1 MTNTITTIN
10 EKNEIITIEILI
22 GFKIEE
28 IGKEYVAYTI
38 NDDNLSNT
46 VTVLIS
52 EIDYDND
59 IPKIVPIKEDE
70 KEMFLLFYNN
80 LKKSINIW

>member
-70 KEMFLLFYNN
+70 KEMVLLFYNN
-80 LKKSINIW
+80 LKKSMNI

>member
-70 KEMFLLFYNN
+70 KEMVLLFYNN
-80 LKKSINIW
+80 LKKSMNIW

>member
-38 NDDNLSNT
+38 NDDNLSDT

-70 KEMFLLFYNN
+70 KEMVLLFYNN
-80 LKKSINIW
+80 LKKSMNI

>member
-38 NDDNLSNT
+38 NDDNLSDT

-70 KEMFLLFYNN
+70 KEMVLLFYNN
-80 LKKSINIW
+80 FNL